1 MACYI
6 ERILASAEAQAD
18 LKELVKEA
26 SVRRR
31 MSRVLKLGVGTA
43 IESLGGVEQIDA
55 LDGIITATGWGCLGD
70 SERFLVTM
78 IQSREEL
85 LNPTPFIQSTFNTV
99 GGLVALLRHNRC
111 YNMTY
116 AGVVSSFENAL
127 LDGWLRIEDG
137 DARRVL
143 VGAFDELTPTLDK
156 LQRRMGLYRN
166 HTAGEGALFLTLTA
180 ERSEESVASLRR
192 IEWLAE
198 ELDERALTERFGAG
212 EVVRQSDTTWYP
224 TYSAMLLHRA
234 VKRIEAGAERVLIY
248 NKQPQAAPVVMVVEC
263 LG

>member
-1 MACYI
+1 MRCFVGKI
-6 ERILASAEAQAD
+6 VTHEEVQSD
-18 LKELVKEA
+18 LKQLIPDA
-26 SVRRR
+26 ALRRR
-31 MSRVLKLGVGTA
+31 MSRVVKMAVSTA
-43 IESLGGVEQIDA
+43 VECLGGVAEIPRVDA
-55 LDGIITATGWGCLGD
+55 ILTATGWGCLAD
-70 SERFLVTM
+70 SERFLRNL
-78 IQSREEL
+78 ISEQEQL

-156 LQRRMGLYRN
+156 LQRRMGLYRS

-192 IEWLAE
+192 IEWLTE